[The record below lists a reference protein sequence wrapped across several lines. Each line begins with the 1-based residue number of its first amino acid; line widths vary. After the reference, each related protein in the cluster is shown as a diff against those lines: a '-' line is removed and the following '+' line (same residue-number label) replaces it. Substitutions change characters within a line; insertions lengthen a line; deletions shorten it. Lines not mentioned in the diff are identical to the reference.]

1 MKEKLD
7 KYIKDNMEK
16 ETKCYKEISL
26 KDLLE
31 TSFYAN
37 EKGELVGEFT
47 LTRINQI
54 ADVLTYLNE
63 DVRTG
68 KEIIG
73 ELEKEIERLKEKY
86 ERMKENAEILS
97 NGYNELEKRN
107 EKALDKLKYYK
118 AKPYSEYDSDDVIID
133 LDWILQGEDKDE

>member
-7 KYIKDNMEK
+7 KYIADNMEK

-54 ADVLTYLNE
+54 ADILTYLNE

-68 KEIIG
+68 KEINY
-73 ELEKEIERLKEKY
+73 ELEQKY
-86 ERMKENAEILS
+86 ERMKENAKILS
-97 NGYNELEKRN
+97 KGCDELQERID
-107 EKALDKLKYYK
+107 KAIRTLETLKGSARWERHLYEVDY
-118 AKPYSEYDSDDVIID
+118 
-133 LDWILQGEDKDE
+133 LLNILTGGDEE

>member
-54 ADVLTYLNE
+54 ADILTYLNE

-68 KEIIG
+68 KEINY
-73 ELEKEIERLKEKY
+73 ELEKENQRLNDVKNDLLYVLEQLDGYLDKGWTIDLNFTDIREKY
-86 ERMKENAEILS
+86 KEDI
-97 NGYNELEKRN
+97 K
-107 EKALDKLKYYK
+107 
-118 AKPYSEYDSDDVIID
+118 EYEN
-133 LDWILQGEDKDE
+133 WE